1 MGVITVRLDER
12 GRLVLPAKLRHRL
25 GLQPGDELIIVDEPD
40 GARLKSRRA
49 AARRLI
55 GLAGTADHCVVDEL
69 RQQREREVA
78 DEDAAAGQRR

>member
-1 MGVITVRLDER
+1 MTVVTARLDER

-25 GLQPGDELIIVDEPD
+25 DLHPGDELVIVDEPD
-40 GARLKSRRA
+40 GVRLKSRRV
-49 AARRLI
+49 AARSLI

-69 RQQREREVA
+69 RRQREREVA